1 MDDEDVNDD
10 EIALWQR
17 IVGELLA
24 RGSSRA
30 EAIEGAN
37 LILAAYRRRRDDLA
51 RRGEEDSLEV
61 QRSGLRRRVTP
72 PRGSG
77 SSSTG
82 T

>member
-17 IVGELLA
+17 VVGELLA

-37 LILAAYRRRRDDLA
+37 LILTAYRRRRDDLA
-51 RRGEEDSLEV
+51 RRGEDSLEV